1 MKRNEKTNDLTDK
14 EEQLLSILWQ
24 HGPLFVRDMVA
35 LYPDPKPHFNT
46 VSTVVRSLEAKGYV
60 DHESLGSTYRYQ
72 ALKRVDDYRR
82 RSLGHIVKSFF
93 NNSYLGAVS
102 ALVEEEKLS
111 ADDLRSL
118 IEQIEKGNKSK

>member
-1 MKRNEKTNDLTDK
+1 MKRSEKLNDLTDK

-24 HGPLFVRDMVA
+24 HGPLFVREMVD

-46 VSTVVRSLEAKGYV
+46 VSTVVRSLESKGYAS
-60 DHESLGSTYRYQ
+60 HEALGSSFRYH
-72 ALKRVDDYRR
+72 ALTRVDEYRR
-82 RSLGHIVKSFF
+82 RSLGHIVRSFF

-111 ADDLRSL
+111 ADDLRQL
-118 IEQIEKGNKSK
+118 LDMVEKNNKTE

>member
-46 VSTVVRSLEAKGYV
+46 VSTVVRTLEAKGYV
-60 DHESLGSTYRYQ
+60 DHETLGSTYRYQ
-72 ALKRVDDYRR
+72 ALKRVDEYRR

-118 IEQIEKGNKSK
+118 IEQIEKSNKSE

>member
-1 MKRNEKTNDLTDK
+1 MKRFDKINDLTDK

-24 HGPLFVRDMVA
+24 HGPLFVREMVE

-46 VSTVVRSLEAKGYV
+46 VATVVRALEAKGYA
-60 DHESLGSTYRYQ
+60 DHEVLGSSFRYK
-72 ALKRVDDYRR
+72 ALKRVDEYRR

-93 NNSYLGAVS
+93 NNSYIGAVS

-111 ADDLRSL
+111 ADDLRQL
-118 IEQIEKGNKSK
+118 LDMVEKNHKQQ

>member
-1 MKRNEKTNDLTDK
+1 MKRSEKLNDLTDK

-24 HGPLFVRDMVA
+24 HGPLFVREMVD
-35 LYPDPKPHFNT
+35 LYPDPKPHVNT
-46 VSTVVRSLEAKGYV
+46 VSTVVRALESKGYAG
-60 DHESLGSTYRYQ
+60 HESLGSSFRYH
-72 ALKRVDDYRR
+72 ALKRVDEYRR

-111 ADDLRSL
+111 ADDLRHL
-118 IEQIEKGNKSK
+118 LDMVEKKQ